1 MKIASCCNH
10 PIGLCWALGESSCN
24 KVRSVIWTSCL
35 ILFTICLSY
44 SEKSSVFSNA
54 FARISSAS
62 RSWLQ
67 NHLMSFDTFSI
78 FLSFLL
84 YDAKIWKKAENK
96 KLFCFSCVFRAFVNK
111 LLSFGI
117 RGHQLVPWLKKF
129 LQKEWVSLILSVSL
143 PCLLKICLIFI
154 EILSWVNLLIWQNLK
169 WIENESKLK

>member
-1 MKIASCCNH
+1 MRSNIWNISNTTMKIAFCCNH

-117 RGHQLVPWLKKF
+117 RGHQLVPGLKNFSKRSEF
-129 LQKEWVSLILSVSL
+129 LWF
-143 PCLLKICLIFI
+143 CLYLCLACWRFVWF
-154 EILSWVNLLIWQNLK
+154 L
-169 WIENESKLK
+169 